1 MKRVDVA
8 VGAIVDR
15 SSRSVLLAQ
24 RAAGAHQG
32 GLWEFPGGK
41 VEPGETV
48 AAALAR
54 ELMEELAITITES
67 EPLLK
72 VCHDYT
78 DKRVLLDVW
87 LVTAFVG
94 KPLAR
99 QSQPL
104 QWVAIEELQQ
114 WAFPAANGAIVNAL
128 QQHFV
133 DS

>member
-1 MKRVDVA
+1 

-15 SSRSVLLAQ
+15 GSRTVLLAQ
-24 RAAGAHQG
+24 RAADAHQG

-41 VEPGETV
+41 LEPGETV
-48 AAALAR
+48 TAALVR
-54 ELMEELAITITES
+54 ELMEELAIIATES

-72 VCHDYT
+72 VCHDYS

-99 QSQPL
+99 QGQPL

-128 QQHFV
+128 QRRFAA
-133 DS
+133 S